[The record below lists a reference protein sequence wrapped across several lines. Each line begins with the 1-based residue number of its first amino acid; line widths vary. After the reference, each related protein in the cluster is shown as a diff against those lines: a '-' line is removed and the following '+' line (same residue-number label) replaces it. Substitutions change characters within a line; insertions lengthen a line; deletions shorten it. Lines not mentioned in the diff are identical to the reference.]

1 MVVITTTTSN
11 TTDIVVMKVLLTP
24 FGIVPYYVK
33 KHITQRKIANIK
45 HELCVDHGISN
56 EEDNDTSVR
65 NVFEDDIDGFE
76 VGSYW
81 EGGKR
86 FEVFIEKAILRSK
99 KIKLE
104 DESIR

>member
-1 MVVITTTTSN
+1 MFVITTATPN
-11 TTDIVVMKVLLTP
+11 TTDIVIMKVLLTP

-65 NVFEDDIDGFE
+65 NIVQDDIDGFE
-76 VGSYW
+76 DGSYW
-81 EGGKR
+81 EVGTR
-86 FEVFIEKAILRSK
+86 FEV
-99 KIKLE
+99 LE
-104 DESIR
+104 